1 MMPEISGQVLYG
13 INNIYTVAVADKK
26 LQCRIKGKV
35 LKTKK
40 RQYNPIAVGDLVE
53 VVTDP
58 FSQGKGWIIR
68 RKERSSSLERWNKK
82 RRACQVLAANAE
94 LLICTASTSNP
105 PFRPRFIDRLIISAE
120 IGGLIPVV
128 LLNKCDLGV
137 EPVVR
142 ERVEVWKKNS
152 YRVISCSA
160 LTGKGISDLEEV
172 INGNTVVFI
181 GQSGVGKSSILNSL
195 EPELKLKVGE
205 ISSKYDRGIHTT
217 NFAVMISLNKNT
229 RIIDTPGI
237 REFEV
242 SGITQRDLHG
252 FFPEFSPW
260 SAGCAYSSCLH
271 IDEPGCA
278 VKHALERGDIHP
290 DRYRSY
296 VRLFNDLSDFQ
307 KGFYGSAYS

>member
-1 MMPEISGQVLYG
+1 MSEISGKVLYG
-13 INNIYTVAVADKK
+13 INNIYTVAAADKK

-35 LKTKK
+35 LKTNK

-53 VVTDP
+53 VLPDP
-58 FSQGKGWIIR
+58 FTEDQGWIIS

-94 LLICTASTSNP
+94 LLICVASTNKP
-105 PFRPRFIDRLIISAE
+105 PFRPRFIDRLIISGE

-137 EPVVR
+137 EAVVR
-142 ERVEVWKKNS
+142 ERAEVWEKNG
-152 YRVISCSA
+152 YRVIRCSA
-160 LTGKGISDLEEV
+160 LTGEGISDLEEV
-172 INGNTVVFI
+172 INGNTVVFV
-181 GQSGVGKSSILNSL
+181 GQSGVGKSSILNCL

-205 ISSKYDRGIHTT
+205 ISSKYDRGVHTT

-229 RIIDTPGI
+229 YIIDTPGI
-237 REFEV
+237 REFAV

-252 FFPEFSPW
+252 FFPEFSLW
-260 SAGCAYSSCLH
+260 STGCAYSRCLH

-278 VKHALERGDIHP
+278 VKDALEKGNIHP
-290 DRYRSY
+290 DRYISY

>member
-1 MMPEISGQVLYG
+1 MSNLSGQVLYG
-13 INNIYTVAVADKK
+13 INNIYTVAVADRK

-35 LKTKK
+35 LKTNKQ
-40 RQYNPIAVGDLVE
+40 QYNPIAVGDLVE
-53 VVTDP
+53 VLPDP
-58 FSQGKGWIIR
+58 FSQGKGWIIS

-82 RRACQVLAANAE
+82 RRASQVLAANAE
-94 LLICTASTSNP
+94 FLVCVASTNNP

-120 IGGLIPVV
+120 IGNLIPVV

-137 EPVVR
+137 EAAVR
-142 ERVEVWKKNS
+142 ERVEVWGKNG
-152 YRVISCSA
+152 YRVMRCSA
-160 LTGKGISDLEEV
+160 LTGEGISDMEEV
-172 INGNTVVFI
+172 IKGNTVVFI
-181 GQSGVGKSSILNSL
+181 GQSGVGKSSILNYL

-205 ISSKYDRGIHTT
+205 ISSKYDRGVHTT
-217 NFAVMISLNKNT
+217 NYAVMISLNKNT
-229 RIIDTPGI
+229 YIIDTPGI
-237 REFEV
+237 RELEV
-242 SGITQRDLHG
+242 TGINQRDLHG

-290 DRYRSY
+290 DRYTSY